1 MHLYV
6 TLSANADEKGR
17 FMRIQRLSSQLS
29 NQIAAGEVVERPS
42 SVVKELLENS
52 LDAGATALE
61 IDIEQGGSKRIL
73 VRDNGGGIH
82 REDLELALSRH
93 ATSKIQD
100 YADLEEV
107 ASLGFRGEALPSISS
122 VSRTLLISRT
132 ADEEAGWSVKTEG
145 RDPEVETSPM
155 AHPQGTTV
163 DVRDL
168 FFNTPAR
175 RKFLRTEKTEFN
187 HLEEGVRRLAL
198 SRFAVA
204 FHLKHNGRTIFNLP
218 AAITQEQQLKRIA
231 KLCGTSFAENT
242 LYADWEASGMR
253 LWGWVGLPTFSR
265 SQSDMQ
271 YFFVNGRVI
280 RDKVIGHAVRKGYRD
295 VLYHGRHPAFVLYLE
310 MSAKDVDVNVHP
322 NKHEV
327 RFRESRTVHDFLY
340 RTLHNVLAQAGPD
353 EVENLPVSLA
363 DEKTPALQQTT
374 EPSPT
379 QSSFFG
385 SDKPTSPPSTSTGY
399 GGRSFSSRTP
409 SYASPAAKVN
419 IENVISE
426 QIAAYGALH
435 PKTEEE
441 AAEKQQAAGMPTL
454 GYALAQ
460 LKGIYILAENE
471 QGLILVDMHAAHE
484 RVTYERLKKS
494 WADERMVAQPLLLP
508 VSVTVSEAE
517 AALVEDFKEE
527 ISRLGFECSQTGPE
541 TVVVRQVPAI
551 LNNADI
557 EKLMRDILS
566 DFREHGQSYL
576 LAQNIDEILST
587 MACHGSVRAQ
597 RKLTIPEMNALL
609 RDMERTARSGQCN
622 HGRPSYVEMS
632 LSELDKLFLRG
643 R

>member
-1 MHLYV
+1 
-6 TLSANADEKGR
+6 
-17 FMRIQRLSSQLS
+17 MRIQRLSSQLS

-82 REDLELALSRH
+82 RDDLELALSRH
-93 ATSKIQD
+93 ATSKIQN
-100 YADLEEV
+100 YADLEDV

-145 RDPEVETSPM
+145 RDPEIETAPM

-218 AAITQEQQLKRIA
+218 AATTQEQQLKRIA

-242 LYADWEASGMR
+242 LYADWAASGMR

-310 MSAKDVDVNVHP
+310 MSPKDVDVNVHP

-340 RTLHNVLAQAGPD
+340 RTLHNVLAQAGPGD
-353 EVENLPVSLA
+353 IENLPVSP
-363 DEKTPALQQTT
+363 EGEVMPALQQVQRA
-374 EPSPT
+374 ESSPI

-385 SDKPTSPPSTSTGY
+385 SDQPAPSSTSTSF
-399 GGRSFSSRTP
+399 GGRSFNGSRGV
-409 SYASPAAKVN
+409 SYASSAAKVN
-419 IENVISE
+419 VESVIAE

-435 PKTEEE
+435 PKTQEVED
-441 AAEKQQAAGMPTL
+441 KQQTAGMPAL

-494 WADERMVAQPLLLP
+494 WVDERMVAQPLLLP

-517 AALVEDFKEE
+517 AALVENFKEE
-527 ISRLGFECSQTGPE
+527 MSRLGFECSQIGPE

-551 LNNADI
+551 LNNANID
-557 EKLMRDILS
+557 KLMRDILS

-587 MACHGSVRAQ
+587 MACHSSVRAQ

-622 HGRPSYVEMS
+622 HGRPSYVEMP
-632 LSELDKLFLRG
+632 LAELDKLFLRG

>member
-1 MHLYV
+1 M
-6 TLSANADEKGR
+6 
-17 FMRIQRLSSQLS
+17 
-29 NQIAAGEVVERPS
+29 ERPS

-61 IDIEQGGSKRIL
+61 IDIEQGGCKRIL

-82 REDLELALSRH
+82 RDDLELALSRH
-93 ATSKIQD
+93 ATSKIQE

-132 ADEEAGWSVKTEG
+132 AGEEAGWSVKTEG
-145 RDPEVETSPM
+145 RDPEVETAPM
-155 AHPQGTTV
+155 AHPQGTSV

-218 AAITQEQQLKRIA
+218 AATTQEQQLKRIA
-231 KLCGTSFAENT
+231 KLCGTGFAENT

-295 VLYHGRHPAFVLYLE
+295 VLYQGRHPAFVLYLE
-310 MSAKDVDVNVHP
+310 MSPKDVDVNVHP

-340 RTLHNVLAQAGPD
+340 RTLHNVLAQAGPGD
-353 EVENLPVSLA
+353 IESLPVSP
-363 DEKTPALQQTT
+363 EGEVTPALQQTQRV
-374 EPSPT
+374 ESSPT

-385 SDKPTSPPSTSTGY
+385 SDKPASPSASTDY
-399 GGRSFSSRTP
+399 GGRSFAGTGSRGA
-409 SYASPAAKVN
+409 SYTSPAATVN
-419 IENVISE
+419 VENVIAE

-435 PKTEEE
+435 PKTQE
-441 AAEKQQAAGMPTL
+441 AEKKPQAAGMPAL

-471 QGLILVDMHAAHE
+471 QGLIVVDMHAAHE

-494 WADERMVAQPLLLP
+494 WIDERMVAQPLLLP

-527 ISRLGFECSQTGPE
+527 ISKLGFECSQTGPE

-566 DFREHGQSYL
+566 DIREHGQSDL
-576 LAQNIDEILST
+576 LTQNIDDILST

-597 RKLTIPEMNALL
+597 RKLTLPEMNALL
-609 RDMERTARSGQCN
+609 RDMERTARRGQCN

-632 LSELDKLFLRG
+632 LVELDKLFLRG

>member
-1 MHLYV
+1 
-6 TLSANADEKGR
+6 
-17 FMRIQRLSSQLS
+17 MRIQRLSSQLS

-52 LDAGATALE
+52 LDAGATALD
-61 IDIEQGGSKRIL
+61 IDVEQGGSKRIL

-82 REDLELALSRH
+82 RDDLELALSRH
-93 ATSKIQD
+93 ATSKIQE

-107 ASLGFRGEALPSISS
+107 SSLGFRGEALPSISS
-122 VSRTLLISRT
+122 VSRTLLISRI
-132 ADEEAGWSVKTEG
+132 AGEEAGWSVKTEG
-145 RDPEVETSPM
+145 RDPEVESAPM

-163 DVRDL
+163 EVRDL

-218 AAITQEQQLKRIA
+218 AATTQEQQLKRIA
-231 KLCGTSFAENT
+231 KLCGTEFAENT

-295 VLYHGRHPAFVLYLE
+295 VLYQGRHPAFVLYLE
-310 MSAKDVDVNVHP
+310 MSPKDVDVNVHP

-340 RTLHNVLAQAGPD
+340 RTLHNVLAQAGPGNI
-353 EVENLPVSLA
+353 ENLPVAPEGEETL
-363 DEKTPALQQTT
+363 ALQQTQT
-374 EPSPT
+374 SEITPT

-385 SDKPTSPPSTSTGY
+385 SDKPASPSTSTGY
-399 GGRSFSSRTP
+399 GGRSFNGSRGA

-419 IENVISE
+419 VEHVIAE

-435 PKTEEE
+435 PTEE
-441 AAEKQQAAGMPTL
+441 ADEKQQAAGMPAL

-494 WADERMVAQPLLLP
+494 WTDERMVAQPLLLP

-527 ISRLGFECSQTGPE
+527 ISKLGFECSQTGPE

-557 EKLMRDILS
+557 DKLMRDILS
-566 DFREHGQSYL
+566 DIREHGQSYL

-632 LSELDKLFLRG
+632 LVELDKLFLRG